1 MSYVL
6 TTSQFNSG
14 LQQNSCKLLQ
24 SLRHIT
30 EVSPFIIADVRIQLE
45 TGQIQPFTDD
55 AFRDFLT
62 ELYNLELDYT
72 SLSASEITVMNV
84 IREFI
89 SPLPSSACCGA
100 DVPTLLN
107 TTQVYNDRVGSLS
120 FEKEARIELD
130 DTVTCDVFDIETAWT
145 PVGLAPALI
154 SSVNVLNQLGCVS
167 NKNVFSF
174 LWLDFVA
181 DPSGFTYN
189 VDMNIRDDV
198 AGTIV
203 VLNQNFTF

>member
-120 FEKEARIELD
+120 FEKEARIEFD

-203 VLNQNFTF
+203 VLNQNHTF

>member
-30 EVSPFIIADVRIQLE
+30 EVSPFTIADVRIQLE

-72 SLSASEITVMNV
+72 SLNASEITVLNV
-84 IREFI
+84 LREFI

-107 TTQVYNDRVGSLS
+107 TTQVYNDRVGSAS
-120 FEKEARIELD
+120 FEKEARIELN
-130 DTVTCDVFDIETAWT
+130 DTVTCDVFDILVAYN
-145 PVGLAPALI
+145 PQIGSPAL
-154 SSVNVLNQLGCVS
+154 VLGTIVCNQLGCVN
-167 NKNVFSF
+167 NKNVFSY

-181 DPSGFTYN
+181 DPTGFIYD
-189 VDMNIRDDV
+189 VEISLRDDV
-198 AGTIV
+198 GGTI
-203 VLNQNFTF
+203 LTLITTHTF

>member
-14 LQQNSCKLLQ
+14 LQQNSCKLLN
-24 SLRHIT
+24 SLRYISQ
-30 EVSPFIIADVRIQLE
+30 VSPFNIPDVRIQLE
-45 TGQIQPFTDD
+45 LNQIQPFTDD

-62 ELYNLELDYT
+62 ELYNLELDY
-72 SLSASEITVMNV
+72 SALSPSEITVLNV

-89 SPLPSSACCGA
+89 TPLPSSACCGA

-107 TTQVYNDRVGSLS
+107 TMQVYNDRVGSAS
-120 FEKEARIELD
+120 FEKEARIEFD
-130 DTVTCDVFDIETAWT
+130 NTVTCDVFDIEMAWT
-145 PVGLAPALI
+145 PVGLAPAVI
-154 SSVNVLNQLGCVS
+154 STVNVLNQLGCV
-167 NKNVFSF
+167 NDKNVFSF

-189 VDMNIRDDV
+189 VDINIRDDV
-198 AGTIV
+198 GGTIV
-203 VLNQNFTF
+203 ALNQNFTF

>member
-1 MSYVL
+1 MAYVL
-6 TTSQFNSG
+6 TTSQFLSG

-30 EVSPFIIADVRIQLE
+30 EVSPFTIADVRIQLE
-45 TGQIQPFTDD
+45 AGQIQPFTDD
-55 AFRDFLT
+55 AFRDYLT
-62 ELYNLELDYT
+62 ELYNLEIDY
-72 SLSASEITVMNV
+72 SALSPSEITVLNV

-89 SPLPSSACCGA
+89 TPLPTSACCGS

-107 TTQVYNDRVGSLS
+107 TTQVYNDRVGTLT
-120 FEKEARIELD
+120 FEKEARVEFD
-130 DTVTCDVFDIETAWT
+130 NSVTCDVFDVEMAWA

-154 SSVNVLNQLGCVS
+154 STTNYLNQLGCV
-167 NKNVFSF
+167 NDKNVFSF
-174 LWLDFVA
+174 LWIDFVA

-198 AGTIV
+198 GGSIA

>member
-1 MSYVL
+1 MAYVL

-30 EVSPFIIADVRIQLE
+30 EVSPFNIPDVRIQLE

-62 ELYNLELDYT
+62 ELYNLELDY
-72 SLSASEITVMNV
+72 SALSPSEITVLNV

-89 SPLPSSACCGA
+89 TPLPSSACCGA

-107 TTQVYNDRVGSLS
+107 TTQVYNDRVGSAS
-120 FEKEARIELD
+120 FEKEARIEFD
-130 DTVTCDVFDIETAWT
+130 NTVTCDVFDIESTWT
-145 PVGLAPALI
+145 PVGLAPAVI
-154 SSVNVLNQLGCVS
+154 STVNVLNQLGCV
-167 NKNVFSF
+167 NDKNVFSF
-174 LWLDFVA
+174 LWLDFVS

-189 VDMNIRDDV
+189 VDINIRDDV
-198 AGTIV
+198 GGTIV

>member
-14 LQQNSCKLLQ
+14 LQQNSCKLLN
-24 SLRHIT
+24 SLRYISQ
-30 EVSPFIIADVRIQLE
+30 VSPFNIPDVRIQLE

-62 ELYNLELDYT
+62 ELYNLELDY
-72 SLSASEITVMNV
+72 SALSPSEITVLNV

-89 SPLPSSACCGA
+89 TPLPSSACCGA

-107 TTQVYNDRVGSLS
+107 TTQVYNDRVGSLT
-120 FEKEARIELD
+120 FEKEARIEFD
-130 DTVTCDVFDIETAWT
+130 NTVTCDVFDIEMAWT
-145 PVGLAPALI
+145 PVGLAPAVI
-154 SSVNVLNQLGCVS
+154 STVNVLNQLGCV
-167 NKNVFSF
+167 NDKNVFSF

>member
-1 MSYVL
+1 MAYVL

-107 TTQVYNDRVGSLS
+107 TTQVYNDRIGSAS

-130 DTVTCDVFDIETAWT
+130 DTVTCDVFDIEVAWT
-145 PVGLAPALI
+145 PTGGAPALI
-154 SSVNVLNQLGCVS
+154 STVNILNQLGCVN

-181 DPSGFTYN
+181 DPTGFTYN
-189 VDMNIRDDV
+189 VDINLRDDV
-198 AGTIV
+198 SGSIA
-203 VLNQNFTF
+203 VLNQNHTF

>member
-14 LQQNSCKLLQ
+14 LQQNSCKLLN
-24 SLRHIT
+24 SLRYISQ
-30 EVSPFIIADVRIQLE
+30 VSPFNIPDVRIQLE
-45 TGQIQPFTDD
+45 LNQIQPFTDD

-62 ELYNLELDYT
+62 ELYNLELDY
-72 SLSASEITVMNV
+72 SALSPSEITVLNV

-89 SPLPSSACCGA
+89 TPLPSSACCGA

-107 TTQVYNDRVGSLS
+107 TMQIYNDRVGSAS
-120 FEKEARIELD
+120 FEKEARIEFD
-130 DTVTCDVFDIETAWT
+130 NTVTCDVFDIEMAWT
-145 PVGLAPALI
+145 PVGLAPAVI
-154 SSVNVLNQLGCVS
+154 STVNVLNQLGCV
-167 NKNVFSF
+167 NDKNVFSF

-189 VDMNIRDDV
+189 VDINIRDDV
-198 AGTIV
+198 GGTIV
-203 VLNQNFTF
+203 ALNQNFTF

>member
-14 LQQNSCKLLQ
+14 LQQNSCKLLN
-24 SLRHIT
+24 SLRYISQ
-30 EVSPFIIADVRIQLE
+30 VSPFNIPDVRIQLE
-45 TGQIQPFTDD
+45 LNQIQPFTDD

-62 ELYNLELDYT
+62 ELYNIELDYT
-72 SLSASEITVMNV
+72 ALTPSEITVLNV

-130 DTVTCDVFDIETAWT
+130 DTVTCDVFDIEVAWT
-145 PVGLAPALI
+145 PTGGAPALI
-154 SSVNVLNQLGCVS
+154 SAVNILNQLGCVN

-174 LWLDFVA
+174 LWIDFVA
-181 DPSGFTYN
+181 DPTGFTYN
-189 VDMNIRDDV
+189 VDINLRDDV
-198 AGTIV
+198 GGSIA
-203 VLNQNFTF
+203 VLNQNHTF

>member
-14 LQQNSCKLLQ
+14 LQQNSCKLLN
-24 SLRHIT
+24 SLRYISQ
-30 EVSPFIIADVRIQLE
+30 VSPFNIPDVRIQLE

-62 ELYNLELDYT
+62 ELYNLELDY
-72 SLSASEITVMNV
+72 SALSPSEITVMNV

-89 SPLPSSACCGA
+89 TPLPSSACCGA

-107 TTQVYNDRVGSLS
+107 TMQIYNDRVGSAS
-120 FEKEARIELD
+120 FEKEARIEFD
-130 DTVTCDVFDIETAWT
+130 NTVTCDVFDIEMAWT
-145 PVGLAPALI
+145 PVGLAPAVI
-154 SSVNVLNQLGCVS
+154 STVNVLNQLGCV
-167 NKNVFSF
+167 NDKNVFSF

-189 VDMNIRDDV
+189 VDINIRDDV
-198 AGTIV
+198 GGTIV

>member
-1 MSYVL
+1 MAYVL

-30 EVSPFIIADVRIQLE
+30 EGSPFIIADVRIQLE
-45 TGQIQPFTDD
+45 LNQIQPFTDD

-72 SLSASEITVMNV
+72 SLSASEITVLNV
-84 IREFI
+84 LREFI
-89 SPLPSSACCGA
+89 SPLPSSACCGV

-107 TTQVYNDRVGSLS
+107 TTQVYNDRVGSAS
-120 FEKEARIELD
+120 FETEARIELD
-130 DTVTCDVFDIETAWT
+130 DTVTCDVFDIQ
-145 PVGLAPALI
+145 L
-154 SSVNVLNQLGCVS
+154 SVNPQLGSPATLVPTNILNQLGCVS

-174 LWLDFVA
+174 LWLDFA
-181 DPSGFTYN
+181 SDPSGFTY
-189 VDMNIRDDV
+189 DMEINLRDSLSV
-198 AGTIV
+198 SIV
-203 VLNQNFTF
+203 NLVTTHTF